1 MAYYRYFGASLVY
14 NHPMTENR
22 HSHPTEPILEPTVI
36 KRHRRKKR
44 LLEFTHSSTRST
56 IIMVSAAFLAIILE
70 NIPGLPS
77 LYTFWHGFN
86 VGIEAGLFRLNM
98 SIGHLINDFLMAFFF
113 LVVGL
118 EIKYEMTAGELR
130 NPRKVALPI
139 IAAAGGAILP
149 ALVYLVFNIG
159 TGFEG
164 GWGVPTANDI
174 AFTLGILALLGSR
187 IPVGLRAFLATATI
201 ADDIFA
207 IGIIAIFYSNELD
220 VLWLIGGIASF
231 GLLIVLNR
239 RHVYDLAPY
248 ILVGLVMWCCFLFSG
263 VHATLA
269 GVLLA
274 LAVPAKSEIQLKKAS
289 AWFEGKAKNA
299 ADYYDPGQP
308 DIAQKEYL
316 QEVRQINRVSRM
328 TIPPLT
334 RLEAR
339 LHVPVFFIIMPLFAF
354 ANAAI
359 PIIGVDPMSIVTN
372 SVALGV
378 FFGLLIGKPVGIFF
392 ASWLT
397 IKSKLSD
404 LPLGV
409 GWGQMLGVSIL
420 GGVGFTMVIFIAN
433 LAFADAAIVSY
444 AKTAIIAASLIT
456 GLVGFFILRWATD
469 KATDLDDEGED
480 MQKAEEGSK
489 VHVVILTGGLA
500 SGKDTV
506 SAILA
511 AYGATVLDLD
521 IIARE
526 EQQNEKILSELRK
539 EFGDDIIDES
549 GTLRRRLLAERAF
562 ISKES
567 LDRLNAIC
575 WPPMFRKL
583 TALVDSYKDKPLPD
597 ARLLVV
603 QIPILVE
610 ALAEGYELLGLA
622 DEVISVVSDEEKRLA
637 RAVRRGMDPQDAERR
652 IMLQAHNADRIA
664 LSDTVFINNSTIDD
678 LRDQVISWYENRA
691 GAGLF

>member
-1 MAYYRYFGASLVY
+1 
-14 NHPMTENR
+14 
-22 HSHPTEPILEPTVI
+22 
-36 KRHRRKKR
+36 
-44 LLEFTHSSTRST
+44 
-56 IIMVSAAFLAIILE
+56 MVSAAFLAIVLE

-86 VGIEAGLFRLNM
+86 VGIEAGLFSLNM

-149 ALVYLVFNIG
+149 ALVYIAFNIG
-159 TGFEG
+159 TGFEH

-207 IGIIAIFYSNELD
+207 IAVIAIFYSKELD
-220 VLWLIGGIASF
+220 ILWLLCGIGLF
-231 GLLIVLNR
+231 GLLLLLNR
-239 RHVYDLAPY
+239 RHVFDLAPY
-248 ILVGLVMWCCFLFSG
+248 ILIGLVMWCCFLFSG

-274 LAVPAKSEIQLKKAS
+274 FAVPAKSEIQLNKAS
-289 AWFEGKAKNA
+289 AWLVGKAKKA
-299 ADYYDPGQP
+299 EDYYDPGQP
-308 DIAQKEYL
+308 DVAQKEYL

-359 PIIGVDPMSIVTN
+359 PIIGVDPMSIATN
-372 SVALGV
+372 TVALGV
-378 FFGLLIGKPVGIFF
+378 FFGLLIGKPVGIFL
-392 ASWLT
+392 ASWIT
-397 IKSKLSD
+397 IRSKLSD
-404 LPLGV
+404 LPKGV
-409 GWGQMLGVSIL
+409 SWGHMIGVSIL

-433 LAFADAAIVSY
+433 LAFTDASIISY
-444 AKTAIIAASLIT
+444 AKTAIIFASVLT
-456 GLVGFFILRWATD
+456 GLIGFLVLRWITNKSTD
-469 KATDLDDEGED
+469 SKDEDEISED
-480 MQKAEEGSK
+480 TTGGNR
-489 VHVVILTGGLA
+489 VYTVILTGGLA

-506 SAILA
+506 SAMLA
-511 AYGATVLDLD
+511 EYGATVLDLD
-521 IIARE
+521 IIAKE
-526 EQQNEKILSELRK
+526 VQQNEKILSELRG
-539 EFGDDIIDES
+539 EFGDDIIDEF
-549 GTLRRRLLAERAF
+549 GTLKRKLLAKRAFADRKSLRRLNE
-562 ISKES
+562 
-567 LDRLNAIC
+567 IC
-575 WPPMFRKL
+575 WPSLNKRL
-583 TALVDSYKDKPLPD
+583 ETCIREITDVISQEN
-597 ARLLVV
+597 RLLVV

-610 ALAEGYELLGLA
+610 AIAEGYELLKYA

-637 RAVRRGMDPQDAERR
+637 RAIKRGMDPQDAQQR
-652 IMLQAHNADRIA
+652 IRLQASDADRIA
-664 LSDTVFINNSTIDD
+664 VSDTVFINNSTIDD
-678 LRDQVISWYENRA
+678 LRDQVVLWYEDRV

>member
-1 MAYYRYFGASLVY
+1 MKLTACSVVY
-14 NHPMTENR
+14 NLLMKENK
-22 HSHPTEPILEPTVI
+22 HSHPAEPILEPEVV
-36 KRHRRKKR
+36 KRHRRKRR

-77 LYTFWHGFN
+77 LYTFWHGVY
-86 VGIEAGLFRLNM
+86 VGVEAGIFSLNM
-98 SIGHLINDFLMAFFF
+98 SVGHLINDFLMAFFF
-113 LVVGL
+113 LIVGL

-139 IAAAGGAILP
+139 IAAIGGAVLP
-149 ALVYLVFNIG
+149 ALVYLVFNAG

-187 IPVGLRAFLATATI
+187 IPIGLRAFLATATI

-207 IGIIAIFYSNELD
+207 IAVIAIFYSKELD
-220 VLWLIGGIASF
+220 VMWLIAGIALF

-248 ILVGLVMWCCFLFSG
+248 IFIGLIMWCCFLFSG

-274 LAVPAKSEIQLKKAS
+274 FAVPAKSEIQLKKAS
-289 AWFEGKAKNA
+289 SWFVGKAKTA
-299 ADYYDPGQP
+299 EDFYDPGQP
-308 DIAQKEYL
+308 DVAQKEYL
-316 QEVRQINRVSRM
+316 QEVRHINRVSRM
-328 TIPPLT
+328 AIPPLT

-359 PIIGVDPMSIVTN
+359 PIIGVDPLSIATN

-378 FFGLLIGKPVGIFF
+378 FFGLLIGKPVGIFL
-392 ASWLT
+392 ASFLT

-404 LPLGV
+404 LPQGV
-409 GWGQMLGVSIL
+409 TWGHMLGVSVL

-433 LAFADAAIVSY
+433 LAFTDPAIISY
-444 AKTAIIAASLIT
+444 AKTAIIFASILT
-456 GLVGFFILRWATD
+456 GLAGFLVLRWVTNKTVEA
-469 KATDLDDEGED
+469 LNDDEESQEEAGE
-480 MQKAEEGSK
+480 KR
-489 VHVVILTGGLA
+489 VYTVVLTGGLA
-500 SGKDTV
+500 SGKDMV
-506 SAILA
+506 SAKLA
-511 AYGATVLDLD
+511 EYGATILDLD

-526 EQQNEKILSELRK
+526 IQQNEKILSELCS
-539 EFGDDIIDES
+539 EFGNDILDDS
-549 GTLRRRLLAERAF
+549 GTLNRRLLAERAF
-562 ISKES
+562 VDKQTLS
-567 LDRLNAIC
+567 RLNAIC
-575 WPPMFRKL
+575 WPLLFKRLEMHIQEL
-583 TALVDSYKDKPLPD
+583 TQEPATET
-597 ARLLVV
+597 RLLVI
-603 QIPILVE
+603 QLPILVE
-610 ALAEGYELLGLA
+610 MLAEGYDLLGFA
-622 DEVISVVSDEEKRLA
+622 DEVISIVSDEEVRLT
-637 RAVRRGMDPQDAERR
+637 RAIKRGMSARDAENRITLQACDAER
-652 IMLQAHNADRIA
+652 IA
-664 LSDTVFINNSTIDD
+664 ISDTVFINNASIEE
-678 LRDQVISWYENRA
+678 LRDQVVAWYEDRV